1 MYKVRLAWIEQVL
14 EFESEAD
21 VSSYKKKL
29 ESGRPQ
35 IYRIV
40 EESRENGKILLHIRK
55 QYNNNCFPDY

>member
-1 MYKVRLAWIEQVL
+1 MYKVKLAWIEQIL
-14 EFESEAD
+14 EFDSEAD
-21 VSSYKKKL
+21 LATYKDKL

-55 QYNNNCFPDY
+55 QYNNNNFPK

>member
-1 MYKVRLAWIEQVL
+1 MYKVKLAWIEQII
-14 EFESEAD
+14 EFETEVDLAT
-21 VSSYKKKL
+21 YKEKL

-55 QYNNNCFPDY
+55 QYNNNNFPK

>member
-1 MYKVRLAWIEQVL
+1 MKLAWIEQIL
-14 EFESEAD
+14 EFESQAD
-21 VSSYKKKL
+21 VSTYKEKL

-55 QYNNNCFPDY
+55 QYNNNCFPNN

>member
-21 VSSYKKKL
+21 VSKYKEKL

-40 EESRENGKILLHIRK
+40 EESHKNGKILLHIRK
-55 QYNNNCFPDY
+55 QYNNNRFPDY